1 MLSPTILTDR
11 SSQKKATISEIRM
24 FGDVVIRW
32 MSGDYDGPAL
42 PNYEELLPAVNN
54 SYGLERIDHVVSN
67 VPNLFEAVD
76 YLMQAIGLHEFS
88 EFTAEDVGTVD
99 SGLNSMVSTQSR
111 PYLDTNQSISIQTY
125 IHTYIFM
132 FPV

>member
-1 MLSPTILTDR
+1 
-11 SSQKKATISEIRM
+11 M